1 MLMHKNMAPKVVQAQ
16 QLNNNH
22 YNTLSAVLINLLLSP
37 GDFFPVVGRVCPLAR
52 DGDLL
57 V

>member
-1 MLMHKNMAPKVVQAQ
+1 MAPKVVQTQ